1 MGCNCNKGRQ
11 QYEVVADG
19 GSGKVLY
26 TSSVE
31 STALT
36 VAERYPGSVVR
47 PQGQTT
53 TAGAKTEATTG

>member
-19 GSGKVLY
+19 GAGKVLY

-47 PQGQTT
+47 PQGQATPPGVK
-53 TAGAKTEATTG
+53 AEATSG